1 MAIIIDGIL
10 ENILELNPTIVINR
24 EIATI
29 KFENLSLNLNITEDL
44 SKQFDS
50 ELKRKIVASD
60 VDKLSPLLKK
70 WLIKYGYLKVEVN
83 FLNTIAERAELFREE
98 FSFANSVK
106 FNMSNGKI
114 KEVIFQVPLQN
125 NKSFLF
131 TCDYKELIENDMSY
145 LIPTLQDYLR
155 NVGIEN
161 IDNNEFLDWLEKASI
176 ISRKVIIV

>member
-1 MAIIIDGIL
+1 
-10 ENILELNPTIVINR
+10 
-24 EIATI
+24 
-29 KFENLSLNLNITEDL
+29 
-44 SKQFDS
+44 
-50 ELKRKIVASD
+50 
-60 VDKLSPLLKK
+60 
-70 WLIKYGYLKVEVN
+70 
-83 FLNTIAERAELFREE
+83 
-98 FSFANSVK
+98 
-106 FNMSNGKI
+106 MSNGKI